1 MWNCFQFEPVGQE
14 EKSLKDVSIFSSV
27 DILFG
32 GDGAICVK
40 RRVLYGKHSLKCFGF
55 AVASRIA
62 FV

>member
-14 EKSLKDVSIFSSV
+14 VMTLKDVSIFSSV

-40 RRVLYGKHSLKCFGF
+40 RRGLYGKHSFKNVSALQLQ
-55 AVASRIA
+55 AA
-62 FV
+62 